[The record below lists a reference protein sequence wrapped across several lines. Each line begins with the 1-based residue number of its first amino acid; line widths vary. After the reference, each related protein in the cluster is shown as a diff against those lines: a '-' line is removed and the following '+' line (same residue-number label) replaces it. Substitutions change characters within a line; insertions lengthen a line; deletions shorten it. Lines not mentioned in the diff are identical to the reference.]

1 MNSNDLKDKTVKNPS
16 FWTTLG
22 AIVASFIA
30 GDKTQGFSFVLQLFS
45 AIFGG

>member
-1 MNSNDLKDKTVKNPS
+1 MNKDELKDKTVKNPT

-45 AIFGG
+45 SIFGG